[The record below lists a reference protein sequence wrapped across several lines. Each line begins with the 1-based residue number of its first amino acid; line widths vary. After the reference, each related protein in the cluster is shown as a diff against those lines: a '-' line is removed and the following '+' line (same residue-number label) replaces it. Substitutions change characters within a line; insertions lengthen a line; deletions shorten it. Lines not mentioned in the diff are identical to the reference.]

1 MKRKITLNGE
11 PLEYEFADFGSNI
24 EITIANK
31 TFNFQK
37 KTKAEDQIILSLENQ
52 NFKGEIALQGS
63 QFQVFA
69 GNLEAMIEIP
79 KVKSKAVDH
88 AAGPISPMPGK
99 VFKVFVKVG
108 DIVKKG
114 DALMILEAMKMEHTI
129 KANIEGTVKKVHF
142 KEGDMVTGG
151 VALVDLGN

>member
-11 PLEYEFADFGSNI
+11 PLEYEYADFGSNV
-24 EITIANK
+24 EITIGDK
-31 TFNFQK
+31 SFNFQK
-37 KTKAEDQIILSLENQ
+37 KTKAEDQMILSLQNQ
-52 NFKGEIALQGS
+52 NFKGEVALQGT
-63 QFQVFA
+63 QYQVFA
-69 GNLEAMIEIP
+69 GNLEAMIEIA
-79 KVKSKAVDH
+79 KVKSKALDH

-99 VFKVFVKVG
+99 VFKVFVKAG
-108 DIVKKG
+108 DHVKKG

-151 VALVDLGN
+151 VTLVELGN